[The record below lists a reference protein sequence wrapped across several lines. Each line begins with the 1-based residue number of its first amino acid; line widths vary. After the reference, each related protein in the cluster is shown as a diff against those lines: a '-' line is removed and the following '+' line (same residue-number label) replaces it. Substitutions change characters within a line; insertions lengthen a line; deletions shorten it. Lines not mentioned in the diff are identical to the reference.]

1 MTSLRNL
8 NKTLLGNTSTSTS
21 TSRIPATAKS
31 VLERLKSLS
40 PRITSS
46 SNSPLENLSST
57 EMSHSHNTL
66 DSLKTFLRYFFAI
79 LLIAFIVLN
88 VLASIDLLP
97 PVLADLFRPILIFFG
112 YNIGETIRQTTDV
125 SDEGAKELV
134 TAISKTVDAGVDVL
148 EEKSRL
154 ENDSSTIKALSN
166 AAKKNKQEL
175 EESQQ
180 LNPDPDDADS
190 RTQSGSKKS
199 GYCYIGEDRGFR
211 SCIKVGINDNC
222 MSGDIFPTEEIC
234 INPSLRL

>member
-31 VLERLKSLS
+31 VLEKLKSLS
-40 PRITSS
+40 PRVRSVSS
-46 SNSPLENLSST
+46 SPLENLSAT
-57 EMSHSHNTL
+57 EMS
-66 DSLKTFLRYFFAI
+66 DSQDTWNSVKTFLRYFFAV

-88 VLASIDLLP
+88 VLASLDLLP
-97 PVLADLFRPILIFFG
+97 PVLADLFRPILVFFG

-134 TAISKTVDAGVDVL
+134 SAISKTVDAGVDVL

-154 ENDSSTIKALSN
+154 TNDSSTIKALSD
-166 AAKKNKQEL
+166 ATKKNTQATQ
-175 EESQQ
+175 S

-211 SCIKVGINDNC
+211 SCIKVGENENC
-222 MSGDIFPTEEIC
+222 MSGDIFPTKGIC
-234 INPSLRL
+234 INPSLRA